1 MNKPRVIKDFEKLD
15 SNIQEQIKLAYP
27 NGFYDFLITYT
38 DRTGKLVSALPFET
52 DEKYYLVRMTYSEA
66 IAIIED
72 DDDFDD
78 DGNLKVDVK
87 EEYGEKYKD
96 LDYMADYVGG
106 NEDEDEEDPY
116 ANKKDPKGRYEDD
129 DDDDDEVDS
138 KFVDSD
144 DDDTDEEE

>member
-1 MNKPRVIKDFEKLD
+1 MSKPRVIKDFDKLD
-15 SNIQEQIKLAYP
+15 SAIQEQIKLAYP

-38 DRTGKLVSALPFET
+38 DREGKLVSALPFET

-96 LDYMADYVGG
+96 LDYMAEYVGSSD
-106 NEDEDEEDPY
+106 EDEDEDSQY
-116 ANKKDPKGRYEDD
+116 KKDPKGRYEQE
-129 DDDDDEVDS
+129 DDDEDDEIES
-138 KFVDSD
+138 SD
-144 DDDTDEEE
+144 NFNDDEEEDD